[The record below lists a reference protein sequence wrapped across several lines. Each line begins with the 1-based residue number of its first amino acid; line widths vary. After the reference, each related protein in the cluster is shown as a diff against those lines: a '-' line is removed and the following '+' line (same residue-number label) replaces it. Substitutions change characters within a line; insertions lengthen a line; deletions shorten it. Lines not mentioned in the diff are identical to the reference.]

1 MTGRLNFLY
10 HELRAEGSE
19 YAYVVKTSEFARQ
32 VELFRRLQL
41 GGGAGLMPGVTFDDG
56 DVSNYEQAL
65 PVLQEFGVT
74 ARFFITVGWTAQRAG
89 YMNWEQLRGLR
100 AAGQEIG
107 AHGWTHTLL
116 THCDPAQLKKELL
129 DARLK
134 LEDELGAAV
143 TTISLPGGRYNQ
155 RVLEACREHGY
166 TQVFTSVPQ
175 ASTAADD
182 WLVGRLNLVGGTTL
196 VWLEKV
202 LDPSSGVLA
211 ALERKDR
218 IKGMAKRVL
227 GDTLY
232 AKVWSMVNRSEPDAG
247 AGA

>member
-1 MTGRLNFLY
+1 MTGRLHFLY
-10 HELRAEGSE
+10 HELRAEGSD

-32 VELFRRLQL
+32 VELYRRLQL
-41 GGGAGLMPGVTFDDG
+41 GGGVGLVPEVTFDDG

-65 PVLQEFGVT
+65 PVLQEFGVM

-89 YMNWEQLRGLR
+89 YMNWEQLRGLQ
-100 AAGQEIG
+100 AAGQQIG

-116 THCDPAQLKKELL
+116 THCDAAQLKTELL

-134 LEDELGAAV
+134 LEDGLGAAV
-143 TTISLPGGRYNQ
+143 TTLSLPGGRYNQ
-155 RVLEACREHGY
+155 RVLNACKEYGY

-182 WLVGRLNLVGGTTL
+182 WLVGRLNLVGGTEL
-196 VWLEKV
+196 AWLEKV
-202 LDPSSGVLA
+202 LDPASGVLA

-232 AKVWSMVNRSEPDAG
+232 AKVWSMVNRSEPEAG